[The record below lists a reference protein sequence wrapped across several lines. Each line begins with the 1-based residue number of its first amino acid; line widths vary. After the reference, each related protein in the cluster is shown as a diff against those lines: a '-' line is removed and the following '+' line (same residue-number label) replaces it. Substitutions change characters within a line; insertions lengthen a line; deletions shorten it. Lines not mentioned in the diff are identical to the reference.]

1 MAAEHA
7 KECERVIGHA
17 TSVTLRHVDE
27 LLSPTMTL
35 TPRLRDVLLLVAE
48 GKTTAEIARDL
59 GLSRNTVKNYIDRIF
74 ERLGV
79 QDRVQ
84 AVSTALRLGLI
95 H

>member
-1 MAAEHA
+1 MLA
-7 KECERVIGHA
+7 
-17 TSVTLRHVDE
+17 
-27 LLSPTMTL
+27 PTMTL

-59 GLSRNTVKNYIDRIF
+59 GLSRYTVKNYIDRIF

>member
-1 MAAEHA
+1 
-7 KECERVIGHA
+7 
-17 TSVTLRHVDE
+17 
-27 LLSPTMTL
+27 MTL

>member
-1 MAAEHA
+1 
-7 KECERVIGHA
+7 
-17 TSVTLRHVDE
+17 VDDV
-27 LLSPTMTL
+27 LAPTMTL

-59 GLSRNTVKNYIDRIF
+59 GLSRYTVKNYIDRIF